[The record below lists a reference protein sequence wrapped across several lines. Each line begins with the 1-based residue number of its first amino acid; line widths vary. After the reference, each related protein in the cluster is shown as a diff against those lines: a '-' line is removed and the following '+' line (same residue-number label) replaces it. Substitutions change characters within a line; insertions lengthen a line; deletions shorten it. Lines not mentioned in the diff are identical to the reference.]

1 MTKTLLDFIN
11 ALPLGTTVEIR
22 LSIGGST
29 SWEVGTPV
37 VNRLI
42 LGRMASQEIE
52 RTSVRYKAD
61 DTPITVIYPRGWRA
75 HYGYAK

>member
-1 MTKTLLDFIN
+1 MTRTLLDFIN

-29 SWEVGTPV
+29 SWNVGAPD

-42 LGRMASQEIE
+42 LGRMASDEVE
-52 RTSVRYKAD
+52 DTSIRYKVD
-61 DTPITVIYPRGWRA
+61 GTPIMVIYPRGWQA

>member
-1 MTKTLLDFIN
+1 MTRTLLDFIN

-29 SWEVGTPV
+29 SWNVGAPD

-42 LGRMASQEIE
+42 LGRMASQEVE
-52 RTSVRYKAD
+52 HTSVRYKAD

-75 HYGYAK
+75 HYGYVK